1 MSLSLA
7 LSRIADSLAAATPE
21 GWTKVVFEAT
31 QRGDELEWSAYSVDA
46 TLGGGHA
53 LSLVF
58 DGEAALEALRV
69 AMTHSDDWNG
79 LRLVLLAN
87 GLFDC
92 AFSYPIRVGAPDAED
107 LAVA

>member
-1 MSLSLA
+1 MSLPLA
-7 LSRIADSLAAATPE
+7 LARIADSLAAATAE

-31 QRGDELEWSAYSVDA
+31 QSGDDLEWSAYSVDA
-46 TLGGGHA
+46 TLGGGIA
-53 LSLVF
+53 LPLKF
-58 DGEAALEALRV
+58 DGEAALESLRV

-79 LRLVLLAN
+79 LRLVLLPN

-92 AFSYPIRVGAPDAED
+92 AFMYPIRVTAPEPED